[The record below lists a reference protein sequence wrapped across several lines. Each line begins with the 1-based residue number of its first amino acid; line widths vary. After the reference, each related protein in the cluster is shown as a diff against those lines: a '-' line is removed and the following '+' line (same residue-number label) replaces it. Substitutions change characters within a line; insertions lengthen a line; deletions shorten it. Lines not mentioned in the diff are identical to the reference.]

1 MCSYLQG
8 EPLSNVL
15 LKSMYLQ
22 QYWLVI
28 KNNIYQGQQHL
39 ILITSSAIFATNYF
53 KVSQFGFT
61 KIKITQLQAYIRYWI
76 TW

>member
-22 QYWLVI
+22 QYWLII
-28 KNNIYQGQQHL
+28 KNNIYQKQQHL
-39 ILITSSAIFATNYF
+39 ILITASAIFGTNYF
-53 KVSQFGFT
+53 EVSQFGFT
-61 KIKITQLQAYIRYWI
+61 KIKITQLQVYIRYWI